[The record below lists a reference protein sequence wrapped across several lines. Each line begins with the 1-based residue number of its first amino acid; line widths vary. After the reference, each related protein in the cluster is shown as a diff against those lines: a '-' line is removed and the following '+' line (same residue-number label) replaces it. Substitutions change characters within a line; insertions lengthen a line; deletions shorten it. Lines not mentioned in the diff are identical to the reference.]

1 MNYKIKNSA
10 SFTQSLILSFSPL
23 NAIAQLIVYLGI
35 ELVMNHIN
43 LLQQEEFVVLV
54 AEVLYDI
61 YLEVIYFWLYFKIFT
76 NRKTHSI
83 SCISH

>member
-1 MNYKIKNSA
+1 MFCFCLTKQENVVNKKLTLTLIKVMNYKIKNSA
-10 SFTQSLILSFSPL
+10 VSLPNIIQPL

-61 YLEVIYFWLYFKIFT
+61 CT
-76 NRKTHSI
+76 
-83 SCISH
+83 

>member
-1 MNYKIKNSA
+1 MNKKLTLTLIKVMNYKIKNSA

-23 NAIAQLIVYLGI
+23 NPIAQLIVYLGI

-61 YLEVIYFWLYFKIFT
+61 YLEVIYF
-76 NRKTHSI
+76 
-83 SCISH
+83 

>member
-1 MNYKIKNSA
+1 MKKLTLTLIKVMNYKIKNSA
-10 SFTQSLILSFSPL
+10 VSLPNIIQPL

-43 LLQQEEFVVLV
+43 LLQQEEFVVL

-61 YLEVIYFWLYFKIFT
+61 CT
-76 NRKTHSI
+76 
-83 SCISH
+83 

>member
-1 MNYKIKNSA
+1 MFCFCLTKQENVVNKKLTLTLIKVMNYKIKNSA
-10 SFTQSLILSFSPL
+10 VSLPNIIQPL

-43 LLQQEEFVVLV
+43 LLQQEEFVVL

-61 YLEVIYFWLYFKIFT
+61 CT
-76 NRKTHSI
+76 
-83 SCISH
+83 

>member
-1 MNYKIKNSA
+1 MNKKLTLTLIKVMNYKIKNSA
-10 SFTQSLILSFSPL
+10 VSLPNIIQPL

-43 LLQQEEFVVLV
+43 LLQQEEFLVLV

-61 YLEVIYFWLYFKIFT
+61 CT
-76 NRKTHSI
+76 
-83 SCISH
+83 

>member
-43 LLQQEEFVVLV
+43 LLQQEDL
-54 AEVLYDI
+54 L
-61 YLEVIYFWLYFKIFT
+61 YLE
-76 NRKTHSI
+76 
-83 SCISH
+83 

>member
-1 MNYKIKNSA
+1 MFCFCLTKQENVVNKKLTLTLIKVMNYKIKNSA
-10 SFTQSLILSFSPL
+10 VSLPNIIQPL

-43 LLQQEEFVVLV
+43 LLQQEEFLVLV

-61 YLEVIYFWLYFKIFT
+61 CT
-76 NRKTHSI
+76 
-83 SCISH
+83 

>member
-1 MNYKIKNSA
+1 MFCFCLTKQENVVNKKLTLTLIKVMNYKIKNSA

-23 NAIAQLIVYLGI
+23 NPIAQLIVYLGI

-43 LLQQEEFVVLV
+43 LLQQEEFVVL

-61 YLEVIYFWLYFKIFT
+61 CT
-76 NRKTHSI
+76 
-83 SCISH
+83 